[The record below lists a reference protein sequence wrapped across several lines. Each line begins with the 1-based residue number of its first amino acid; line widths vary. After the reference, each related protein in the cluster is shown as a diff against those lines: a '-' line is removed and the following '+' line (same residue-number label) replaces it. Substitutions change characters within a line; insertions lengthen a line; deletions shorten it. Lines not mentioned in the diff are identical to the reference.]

1 LLDADWYLIMAKGP
15 AARVGDVSA
24 HGCPLVPGPGAA
36 NVFIGGMPA
45 WRGVGPAAAAAIV
58 ASAAAALSAVMEA
71 QAVATA
77 AKGSPAAPAAEANL
91 ARVIA
96 EQIAKL
102 STQMFSTGADT
113 VACPI
118 VKVVIPDG
126 PGVVITGSTTVFVGG
141 FPASRVGDVIQE
153 VTAVNT
159 VAMGCPTVMIG
170 G

>member
-1 LLDADWYLIMAKGP
+1 MPKGP
-15 AARVGDVSA
+15 AARVGDVSG
-24 HGCPLVPGPGAA
+24 HGAPLAPGPGAST
-36 NVFIGGMPA
+36 VFIGGQPA
-45 WRGVGPAAAAAIV
+45 WRSVGPGAAAAIV
-58 ASAAAALSAVMEA
+58 ASAAAALGAIMEA
-71 QAVATA
+71 QAIATA
-77 AKGSPAAPAAEANL
+77 AKGTPGAPVAEANL

-113 VACPI
+113 IACPI

-126 PGVVITGSTTVFVGG
+126 PGVVINGSTTVFIGG

-153 VTAVNT
+153 VTAVNS
-159 VAMGCPTVMIG
+159 VAMGCPTVIIG